1 MRIRSRTLRRA
12 LISGAVIFVLVSILG
27 TYVWVHRPTPGPRVE
42 VAIEKGWTTR
52 QIAGQLVGAQVIEPG
67 ERFWFRVFA
76 KLRGRDGKIQAGRYE
91 MATNMGPQAALDVLS
106 KPPIERGSPVI
117 IPPGFSLPQVAA
129 RVGALTQVS
138 AESFLSVATSG
149 IVRPQIL
156 PEDVKNLEGFFF
168 PETYIVGERETAE
181 DVANKMVREFQA
193 RTKDVDWS
201 IPERRGLTRYD
212 ALIIASLVEREAK
225 VEGDRPKIAAVIYN
239 RLKRGMRLQ
248 IDITALY
255 GTDHK
260 VPTRADLRRES
271 PYNTYLI
278 DGLPP
283 TPIASPSIESIEA
296 ALHPTY
302 TRAIY
307 YVVTD
312 KSGRHS
318 FTDDPAEFER
328 LKAQRPDEVH

>member
-1 MRIRSRTLRRA
+1 MKPGLKRF
-12 LISGAVIFVLVSILG
+12 LIGAVAVFLLFAVSG
-27 TYVWVHRPTPGPRVE
+27 TVIWFRRPPPGERVE
-42 VAIEKGWTTR
+42 VVVDRGATT
-52 QIAGQLVGAQVIEPG
+52 QEIGKQLHSQDVIG
-67 ERFWFRVFA
+67 SVFWFRVFA
-76 KLRGRDGKIQAGRYE
+76 RLRGLDGKIQAGRYE
-91 MATNMGPQAALDVLS
+91 MAEGIGPQAALDIFK
-106 KPPIERGSPVI
+106 KPPIEQGIPIVV
-117 IPPGFSLPQVAA
+117 PPGFSLPQIAA
-129 RVGALTQVS
+129 RIGARTHID
-138 AESFLSVATSG
+138 AEAFLSVATSG
-149 IVRPQIL
+149 TIRTAIMPPDVR
-156 PEDVKNLEGFFF
+156 NLEGFLF

-181 DVANKMVREFQA
+181 DVARKMVRTFEA
-193 RTKDVDWS
+193 RTKDLDWS
-201 IPERRGLTRYD
+201 IPERRGLARYD

-225 VEGDRPKIAAVIYN
+225 VEGDRPKIAAVVYN

-260 VPTRADLRRES
+260 VPTRADLQRSS

-283 TPIASPSIESIEA
+283 TPIASASIESLEA
-296 ALHPTY
+296 TLHPAY

-312 KSGRHS
+312 RSGRHS

-328 LKAQRPDEVH
+328 LKARRPDEVH

>member
-1 MRIRSRTLRRA
+1 VKPGLRRI
-12 LISGAVIFVLVSILG
+12 LIAGVAIVLIFAASGTV
-27 TYVWVHRPTPGPRVE
+27 VWFRRPPPGERVE
-42 VAIEKGWTTR
+42 VVIDRGATT
-52 QIAGQLVGAQVIEPG
+52 QEIAKQLQSLDVIESA
-67 ERFWFRVFA
+67 FWFRMFA
-76 KLRGRDGKIQAGRYE
+76 RLRGLDGKIQAGRYE
-91 MATNMGPQAALDVLS
+91 MAEGIGPQAALDIFT
-106 KPPIERGSPVI
+106 KPPIEKGTPIVV
-117 IPPGFSLPQVAA
+117 PPGFSLPQIAA
-129 RVGALTQVS
+129 RIGARTHIK

-149 IVRPQIL
+149 TIRPAIM
-156 PEDVKNLEGFFF
+156 PPDVSNLEGFLF

-181 DVANKMVREFQA
+181 DVARKMVGTFEA
-193 RTKDVDWS
+193 RTKDLDWS
-201 IPERRGLTRYD
+201 IPERRGLDRYD

-225 VEGDRPKIAAVIYN
+225 VAGDRPKIAAVVYN

-260 VPTRADLRRES
+260 VPTRADLQRES

-283 TPIASPSIESIEA
+283 TPIASPSIESLQA

-312 KSGRHS
+312 RSGRHS

-328 LKAQRPDEVH
+328 LKARRPDEVH

>member
-1 MRIRSRTLRRA
+1 MSRKSIRRW
-12 LISGAVIFVLVSILG
+12 LIAGVAIFLLLSFAG
-27 TYVWVHRPTPGPRVE
+27 TFVWFNRPAPGPRVE
-42 VAIEKGWTTR
+42 VVIEEGLTTR
-52 QIAGQLVGAQVIEPG
+52 QIAGRLITAKVIARG
-67 ERFWFRVFA
+67 SALWFRVFA
-76 KLRGRDGKIQAGRYE
+76 RLRGLDGKIQAGRFE
-91 MATNMGPQAALDVLS
+91 LATGMGPQAALDILS
-106 KPPIERGSPVI
+106 KPPLERGTPIV
-117 IPPGFSLPQVAA
+117 IPPGFSLPQVAVRIGA
-129 RVGALTQVS
+129 RTHIT
-138 AESFLSVATSG
+138 AEAFLAVATNGS
-149 IVRPQIL
+149 VRPSII
-156 PEDVKNLEGFFF
+156 PADVKNLEGFFF
-168 PETYIVGERETAE
+168 PDTYIVGDRETAT
-181 DVANKMVREFQA
+181 DVANKMVREFEA
-193 RTKDVDWS
+193 RTKDLDWS

-212 ALIIASLVEREAK
+212 VLVMASLVEREAK

-255 GTDHK
+255 GTDHR
-260 VPTRADLRRES
+260 VPTRADLQRES

-283 TPIASPSIESIEA
+283 TPIASVSIESLEA
-296 ALHPTY
+296 ALHPAY

-328 LKAQRPDEVH
+328 LKARRPDEVH